1 MFYKKRIQ
9 FYLVGNCIMDYTNYE
24 DTIENTD
31 GIYTGFSEELP
42 YRKDADLDIPKMEDV
57 APLILLASTRKK
69 TKKNKKTKRKK
80 INKKRGLRKK
90 PTKRL
95 PLKP

>member
-1 MFYKKRIQ
+1 
-9 FYLVGNCIMDYTNYE
+9 MDYTNYE

-57 APLILLASTRKK
+57 VEKVPLILLASTRKK

-95 PLKP
+95 PLKH